1 MPGAGGTAQH
11 TAHSPAERA
20 ARPPRRPLGQP
31 ACSPQ
36 HSQSL
41 PGTQGTTQT
50 PPGVNQNQFRPIQ
63 SEPWLSSFTDGE
75 TEAHRAQKVTDRC
88 GTVERA
94 QD

>member
-1 MPGAGGTAQH
+1 MPGAGGTAQR

-36 HSQSL
+36 HSQSQ
-41 PGTQGTTQT
+41 PGTQVTTQT

-63 SEPWLSSFTDGE
+63 SLNPGSAVLQMGKLRP
-75 TEAHRAQKVTDRC
+75 TELGR
-88 GTVERA
+88 
-94 QD
+94 